1 MSWYGGACYVSLYGV
16 VVPYMMR
23 PAMQTIKET
32 SGTMNLG
39 GSLTRQ
45 AETDSPVNESSPHI
59 VNIGRMVE
67 VSFIWD
73 RLWGRGGGSVVIL
86 GVCVLN

>member
-1 MSWYGGACYVSLYGV
+1 MGLYSL
-16 VVPYMMR
+16 
-23 PAMQTIKET
+23 QTIKET

-45 AETDSPVNESSPHI
+45 AEADSPVNEGSPHI

-67 VSFIWD
+67 VSIILE
-73 RLWGRGGGSVVIL
+73 RLIGS
-86 GVCVLN
+86 